1 MKILFFLLLALSL
14 NAVPSTRKSVSNN
27 LNTIVVKEITLDDL
41 TIEEFMKLLQDKSG
55 GKVNFIYFQKKG
67 VNPPPVASTNN
78 VPAFDPLTGL
88 PIGNLQFNIP
98 LPIALLES
106 KSPRIR
112 AIHASLKNI
121 TLKQLLDISIICFDQ
136 PMKYVVA
143 DFGVVFIPLE
153 DGEKQLFLR
162 RYQINPNIFKR

>member
-67 VNPPPVASTNN
+67 VNPPPVESTNN
-78 VPAFDPLTGL
+78 VPAFDPFTGL